1 MWKRISVL
9 WVVVKGDARRLW
21 YALGHP
27 QSPGWL
33 KAGAAALVLYLVSPL
48 DLIPHVLPVIGVMDD
63 MILVPLALRW
73 LLARLPEHIR
83 HYADERAAGRPTT
96 AQAHT
101 SPDGARTRI
110 TRTGRPTR

>member
-27 QSPGWL
+27 QSPNWL
-33 KAGAAALVLYLVSPL
+33 KASAAAMVLYLVSPL
-48 DLIPHVLPVIGVMDD
+48 DLIPDVLPVIGVLDD
-63 MILVPLALRW
+63 MVLVPLALRW

-83 HYADERAAGRPTT
+83 RYADDRAAGRQTATQTAEPT
-96 AQAHT
+96 QERVH
-101 SPDGARTRI
+101 PRI
-110 TRTGRPTR
+110 PR

>member
-48 DLIPHVLPVIGVMDD
+48 DLIPDVLPVIGVMDD
-63 MILVPLALRW
+63 MILVPLVLRW

-83 HYADERAAGRPTT
+83 RYAEDRSAGKPANAAAEPATARARQHIP
-96 AQAHT
+96 
-101 SPDGARTRI
+101 R
-110 TRTGRPTR
+110 